1 MNVNDA
7 YNTFQSLFDNAC
19 DQHCPIKEKQI
30 KGSFPEWINGDYI
43 KLCKDRDYYFS
54 RAHKF
59 NNDDDWKMARHLR
72 NKANKLNRSLKKN
85 YCTKAIN
92 DNVNNSKMLWN
103 TIKKLIPKIIPLF
116 LRYGLML
123 DLQQVTKKLL
133 TNLIHIS
140 PLLVILW
147 LADLNLMIL

>member
-1 MNVNDA
+1 
-7 YNTFQSLFDNAC
+7 
-19 DQHCPIKEKQI
+19 
-30 KGSFPEWINGDYI
+30 
-43 KLCKDRDYYFS
+43 
-54 RAHKF
+54 
-59 NNDDDWKMARHLR
+59 MARHLR

-103 TIKKLIPKIIPLF
+103 TIKKLIPKNNSSVSSVRTHAGF
-116 LRYGLML
+116 TTSNKETA
-123 DLQQVTKKLL
+123 D
-133 TNLIHIS
+133 NLIHIS